1 MTVDVDLGH
10 LAEVLSGR
18 FGPYKAMPL
27 LKVARTSCITYRTQ
41 CKMER
46 GSPLFNITKNFKIMI
61 VDH

>member
-18 FGPYKAMPL
+18 FGPYKAIPL
-27 LKVARTSCITYRTQ
+27 SKVARTSCITYRTQ

-46 GSPLFNITKNFKIMI
+46 WSPLLNITKDFRL
-61 VDH
+61 